1 MPFRIYVYI
10 FYIFRRLWPNR
21 TRSSH
26 TTAFWSIWFWCLA
39 SSSFVVRLH
48 STLQILA
55 STNGTAIGNSIFR
68 SLTRVTH
75 KHMHLIVVRSAH
87 TAYTES
93 AQKRKYNLL
102 QAKSHCPTNTAF
114 FFLSRRVKPFSGT
127 HTHIDSTVYAVHT
140 HTFSFWANA
149 TGKRAESR
157 QLKYLRCAETNM
169 YKFRDSFFS
178 WISRSLESDVMHEF

>member
-1 MPFRIYVYI
+1 MAKPHEIVAYYCILVD
-10 FYIFRRLWPNR
+10 LVL
-21 TRSSH
+21 
-26 TTAFWSIWFWCLA
+26 CLA

-114 FFLSRRVKPFSGT
+114 FFFLGEWSHFRAHTLTSIARSMLCTRTHSVFGRMQQANVPRVANWS
-127 HTHIDSTVYAVHT
+127 ICAVP
-140 HTFSFWANA
+140 
-149 TGKRAESR
+149 KRTCINLEIR
-157 QLKYLRCAETNM
+157 F
-169 YKFRDSFFS
+169 FREFLV
-178 WISRSLESDVMHEF
+178 RSNLM